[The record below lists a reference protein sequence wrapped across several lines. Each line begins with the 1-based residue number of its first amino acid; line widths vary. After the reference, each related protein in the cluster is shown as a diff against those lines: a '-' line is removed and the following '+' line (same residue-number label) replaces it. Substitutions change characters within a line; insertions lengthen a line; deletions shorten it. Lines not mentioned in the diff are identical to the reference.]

1 MLAVF
6 LRITFPIFQ
15 PRPKCSNI
23 IFVRIELANDREQ
36 CCSQTF
42 QRPRSRLDFIEV
54 VILYIC
60 DCAILI
66 KMDDTDGYT
75 VKLLIHL
82 DKDGTVIDVEDYN
95 LDKVEPD
102 LWAIKG
108 LAASLLPVIREFYTH
123 EENVQAFEAWLK
135 ERENNPQKHSKRK

>member
-1 MLAVF
+1 MDEKF
-6 LRITFPIFQ
+6 NRIPV
-15 PRPKCSNI
+15 S
-23 IFVRIELANDREQ
+23 V
-36 CCSQTF
+36 
-42 QRPRSRLDFIEV
+42 
-54 VILYIC
+54 
-60 DCAILI
+60 
-66 KMDDTDGYT
+66 
-75 VKLLIHL
+75 IHL

-135 ERENNPQKHSKRK
+135 ERKIILKNTASGNKRKDGNRRCEAVSISVTLKNAQFSAIMGN

>member
-1 MLAVF
+1 MDEKF
-6 LRITFPIFQ
+6 NRIPV
-15 PRPKCSNI
+15 S
-23 IFVRIELANDREQ
+23 V
-36 CCSQTF
+36 
-42 QRPRSRLDFIEV
+42 
-54 VILYIC
+54 
-60 DCAILI
+60 
-66 KMDDTDGYT
+66 
-75 VKLLIHL
+75 IHL

-135 ERENNPQKHSKRK
+135 EREIILKNTASGNKRKDGNRRCEAVSISVTLKNTQFSAIMGN

>member
-1 MLAVF
+1 MDEKF
-6 LRITFPIFQ
+6 NRIPV
-15 PRPKCSNI
+15 S
-23 IFVRIELANDREQ
+23 V
-36 CCSQTF
+36 
-42 QRPRSRLDFIEV
+42 
-54 VILYIC
+54 
-60 DCAILI
+60 
-66 KMDDTDGYT
+66 
-75 VKLLIHL
+75 IHL

-135 ERENNPQKHSKRK
+135 SGKIILKNTASGNKRKDGNRRCEAVSISVTLKNTQFSAIMGN